1 MATGINYFTDGTGLA
16 LGAAARNSIIGVIL
30 NFAGVVVAGIIKPEA
45 FEYYGN
51 DYELSEVQP
60 TKTIPIPKSIMM
72 KCVERE
78 SKKKKSVHVDG
89 SEQKEKSCIEI
100 MEDKHSEK
108 FTTADDN
115 ETMEI
120 NDEKLSHNGII
131 AIDKQV
137 KKQLNIDDSEKNNNN
152 LQDCVKRNTVL
163 TDSSVSGEESIA
175 NNSISPQNNHLKRA
189 AIDENDFSSNDD
201 IVSRAIEEQVRNV
214 VEHSCSPI
222 AASPPPLNTDN
233 LIKTSSPK
241 QQQVISS
248 QSKQRF
254 TPSQR
259 KQKIVRMKKVIAD
272 NIKSKE

>member
-120 NDEKLSHNGII
+120 ND
-131 AIDKQV
+131 
-137 KKQLNIDDSEKNNNN
+137 
-152 LQDCVKRNTVL
+152 
-163 TDSSVSGEESIA
+163 
-175 NNSISPQNNHLKRA
+175 
-189 AIDENDFSSNDD
+189 
-201 IVSRAIEEQVRNV
+201 
-214 VEHSCSPI
+214 
-222 AASPPPLNTDN
+222 
-233 LIKTSSPK
+233 
-241 QQQVISS
+241 
-248 QSKQRF
+248 
-254 TPSQR
+254 
-259 KQKIVRMKKVIAD
+259 
-272 NIKSKE
+272 